1 MAWEIRKKGYSRN
14 PWRLVTGAGQEVSTV
29 CSVTGIEQP
38 VSGETKAEVER
49 WALERLEW
57 YAAHA
62 RNGLLPSIYSQNWRT
77 TATLDTTA
85 TVADGGR

>member
-1 MAWEIRKKGYSRN
+1 MAWEIRKKGYSRK
-14 PWRLVTGAGQEVSTV
+14 PWRLVNSAGQEVSTV
-29 CSVTGIEQP
+29 CSVTGIEWP
-38 VSGETKAEVER
+38 VCGETKAEVER

-77 TATLDTTA
+77 TAMVSNAA